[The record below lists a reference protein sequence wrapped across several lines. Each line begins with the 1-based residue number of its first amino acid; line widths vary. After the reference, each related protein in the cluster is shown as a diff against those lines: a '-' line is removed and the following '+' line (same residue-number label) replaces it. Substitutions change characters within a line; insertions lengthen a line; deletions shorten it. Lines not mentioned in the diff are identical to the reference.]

1 MSTSDDPETMS
12 VTAAL
17 QALKM
22 MRKRVDEKRV
32 ATTFVATSESRD
44 QASSAASTLQS
55 IRDLMARIRRLDG
68 RIKQSNAVTKVRVGD
83 DTYTVAEALA
93 LKEQMILYTSLRD
106 ELRSQY
112 RKATDEINFYNQQA
126 QSRLDSLLRTHFGKD
141 SKTSPA
147 DHDALTAHFQKNNSI
162 KLVDPINAERVIQEM
177 TDFIDT
183 FTQNVDVALAESNAL
198 TRILAN

>member
-68 RIKQSNAVTKVRVGD
+68 RIKQSNAVTKVCVGD

-126 QSRLDSLLRTHFGKD
+126 QSRLDNLLRSHFGKD

-198 TRILAN
+198 TRILAD

>member
-1 MSTSDDPETMS
+1 MS

-17 QALKM
+17 QELKM

-32 ATTFVATSESRD
+32 SVTFVTTSESRD
-44 QASSAASTLQS
+44 QATSAVSTLQS

-68 RIKQSNAVTKVRVGD
+68 RIKQSNAVTKVCVGD

-126 QSRLDSLLRTHFGKD
+126 QSRLDNLLRSHFGKD

-198 TRILAN
+198 TRILAD

>member
-93 LKEQMILYTSLRD
+93 LKEHMILYTSLRD

-126 QSRLDSLLRTHFGKD
+126 QSRLDNLLRSHFGKD

-198 TRILAN
+198 TRILAD

>member
-1 MSTSDDPETMS
+1 MSTNSQATMS
-12 VTAAL
+12 ITAAL

-32 ATTFVATSESRD
+32 STTFVTTSEARERAD
-44 QASSAASTLQS
+44 SAASTLQS
-55 IRDLMARIRRLDG
+55 IRDLTAHIRRLDG
-68 RIKQSNAVTKVRVGD
+68 RIKQSNAVTKVSVGA

-93 LKEQMILYTSLRD
+93 LKEQMILHTSLRD
-106 ELRSQY
+106 ELRSQF
-112 RKATDEINFYNQQA
+112 RKATEEINYYNQQA

-162 KLVDPINAERVIQEM
+162 KLIDPINAERVIQEM

-198 TRILAN
+198 TRIAAD

>member
-1 MSTSDDPETMS
+1 MSTNTEPRTMS

-17 QALKM
+17 QELKM

-32 ATTFVATSESRD
+32 SVTFVTTSESRD
-44 QASSAASTLQS
+44 QATSAVSTLQS

-68 RIKQSNAVTKVRVGD
+68 RIKQSNAVTKVCVGD

-126 QSRLDSLLRTHFGKD
+126 QSRLDNLLRSHFGKD

-198 TRILAN
+198 TRILAD